1 MKIKENISKSIPGE
15 PSPMYKILIV
25 EDEQVI
31 AEEVCKY
38 LMKWGYQAEY
48 VRDFQHVSKVVL
60 EAEPHLILMDIN
72 LPFFNGHYWCGQI
85 RQFSSVPILF
95 LSSASDNMNI
105 VMAVH
110 MGGDDFLAKPFDLE
124 ILLAKVQALLRR
136 SYAFS
141 GQTAVLEC
149 EGVILDLQDASFIY
163 EQKKIELTKN
173 EFKILQL
180 LFENKNRTVSREEIM
195 KRLWDNECFVD
206 DNTLS
211 VNMNRLRKKLE
222 GVGLEHFIKTK
233 KGMGYSIEKEHH
245 LSD

>member
-1 MKIKENISKSIPGE
+1 
-15 PSPMYKILIV
+15 MYKILIV

-31 AEEVCKY
+31 AEQVCKY
-38 LMKWGYQAEY
+38 LEKWGYQAEY
-48 VRDFQHVSKVVL
+48 VKDFQHVTKEVMAV
-60 EAEPHLILMDIN
+60 EPHLILMDIN
-72 LPFFNGHYWCGQI
+72 LPYYNGHYWCGQI

-110 MGGDDFLAKPFDLE
+110 MGADDFLAKPFDVE
-124 ILLAKVQALLRR
+124 ILLAKIQALLRR
-136 SYAFS
+136 SYAFT
-141 GQTAVLEC
+141 GQSAVLEC
-149 EGVILDLQDASFIY
+149 GGVILDLQDASLLVQQ
-163 EQKKIELTKN
+163 EKVELTKN

-180 LFENKNRTVSREEIM
+180 LFENRNRTVSREEIM

-222 GVGLEHFIKTK
+222 AVGLDHFIKTK
-233 KGMGYSIEKEHH
+233 KGMGYLIENEHQI
-245 LSD
+245 SD